1 MTANDPLASALSKV
15 DNAVKAL
22 NAEVSLKRSNLLVGI
37 LDLLKENSYVG
48 SYEEIEDGKQGM
60 LQVQLLGTINKCG
73 VVKPRYPVQVEELET
88 YEQRFL
94 PAKDFGVLI
103 LSTNKGLL
111 TQQQA
116 KDMNVGG
123 TLIAYCY

>member
-1 MTANDPLASALSKV
+1 MTANDPLASALSKI

-22 NAEVSLKRSNLLVGI
+22 NAEVSLQRSNLLVGI
-37 LDLLKENSYVG
+37 LELLKANSYVG
-48 SYEEIEDGKQGM
+48 SYEEIADGKQGM
-60 LQVQLLGTINKCG
+60 LQVHLLGTINKCG
-73 VVKPRYPVQVEELET
+73 VVKPRYPVKVEELES

-103 LSTNKGLL
+103 ISTNKGLL

-116 KDMNVGG
+116 KDMNAGG